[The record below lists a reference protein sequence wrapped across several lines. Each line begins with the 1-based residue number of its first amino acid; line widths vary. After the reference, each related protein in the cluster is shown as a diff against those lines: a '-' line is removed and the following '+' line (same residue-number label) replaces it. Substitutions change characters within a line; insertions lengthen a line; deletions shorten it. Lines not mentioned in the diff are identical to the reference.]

1 MAWTLLVGTLLTTLV
16 GWWWIDSLIA
26 LALVYFV
33 VKEGLEAVQ
42 EAKGVSDNCCSKC

>member
-1 MAWTLLVGTLLTTLV
+1 VLLTALI

-26 LALVYFV
+26 LALVYYV

-42 EAKGVSDNCCSKC
+42 EAKGVPDT